1 MNLSSLQDFDMQNAG
16 ALVQFLDL
24 NDLAHET
31 IYGALMEQLQVVSA
45 HYPLFT
51 TGGIT
56 EDWLNL
62 HAEVHASI
70 ATALGLPLPVDLDTL
85 DPKDSAQAAD
95 WQQNHTFAHQRIE
108 QALGL

>member
-1 MNLSSLQDFDMQNAG
+1 MNLSSMQDFDMQNAG
-16 ALVQFLDL
+16 ALVQFLDM

-31 IYGALMEQLQVVSA
+31 IYGALMEQIQTVSE

-62 HAEVHASI
+62 HAQVHASI
-70 ATALGLPLPVDLDTL
+70 AVTLGLSLPVDLDTL
-85 DPKDSAQAAD
+85 DVKDRAQAED
-95 WQQNHTFAHQRIE
+95 WQQNHTFAHQQIE
-108 QALGL
+108 QALNL

>member
-1 MNLSSLQDFDMQNAG
+1 MNLSSMQDFDMQNAG
-16 ALVQFLDL
+16 ALVQFLDMNAL
-24 NDLAHET
+24 SHET
-31 IYGALMEQLQVVSA
+31 IYGALMEQFQTVSE

-62 HAEVHASI
+62 HAQVHTSI
-70 ATALGLPLPVDLDTL
+70 ATVLGLALPVDLDTL
-85 DPKDSAQAAD
+85 DAKDRAQAED
-95 WQQNHTFAHQRIE
+95 WQQNHTFAHQQIE